1 MPSAYRFLKV
11 ERADGV
17 MTVLIDK
24 PPMNI
29 LDEELYQ
36 ELERLADKIDSD
48 SETRAVVFGS
58 SHPKVF
64 IAGADIKEM
73 QNYRFERDFV
83 DRKIA
88 RVHAVF
94 NRLEDVT
101 RPTLAAIIGHALG
114 GGCEFALALDFRF
127 MARGPARIGLPE
139 INIGIIPGGGG
150 TQRLPRVVGY
160 PKAVELMMTGARLD
174 AEQAQS
180 VGLVHRACP
189 AESTLT
195 AAQEFAGILA
205 EQAPVAIRL
214 LKQCVKESFGLPRE
228 PGMLI
233 EREKCL
239 QAVLSAD
246 AREGFAAFI
255 EKRRPRWSDK

>member
-1 MPSAYRFLKV
+1 MSSAYRFLNV
-11 ERADGV
+11 ERANGV
-17 MTVLIDK
+17 TTVLLDK

-29 LDEELYQ
+29 LDEELYP
-36 ELERLADKIDSD
+36 ELERLADEVDADPES
-48 SETRAVVFGS
+48 RAVVFGS
-58 SHPKVF
+58 RHPKVF

-73 QNYRFERDFV
+73 QNYRFERGYV
-83 DRKIA
+83 DRKIG

-94 NRLEDVT
+94 NRLEDIT
-101 RPTLAAIIGHALG
+101 RPTLAAITGHALG

-139 INIGIIPGGGG
+139 INIGITPGGGG

-160 PKAVELMMTGARLD
+160 PKAMELMMTGVRLE
-174 AEQAQS
+174 AEQAEAI
-180 VGLVHRACP
+180 GLIHRACP
-189 AESTLT
+189 AESTL
-195 AAQEFAGILA
+195 AVAQEFAGLLA
-205 EQAPVAIRL
+205 GQAPVAIRL
-214 LKQCVKESFGLPRE
+214 LKQCLKESFGQARE
-228 PGMLI
+228 PGLKV

-255 EKRRPRWSDK
+255 EKRRPRWSGK

>member
-1 MPSAYRFLKV
+1 MSSAYRFLKI
-11 ERADGV
+11 ERHQAV
-17 MTVLIDK
+17 VTVLLDK

-29 LDEELYQ
+29 LDEDLYQ
-36 ELERLADKIDSD
+36 EFERLADEIDSD
-48 SETRAVVFGS
+48 PESRAVVFGS
-58 SHPKVF
+58 CHPKVF

-73 QNYRFERDFV
+73 RNYRFERDFV
-83 DRKIA
+83 AGKIA

-94 NRLEDVT
+94 NRLEDIT
-101 RPTLAAIIGHALG
+101 RPTLAAITGHALG
-114 GGCEFALALDFRF
+114 GGCEFALAMDFRF
-127 MARGPARIGLPE
+127 MAQGPVRIGLPE

-160 PKAVELMMTGARLD
+160 PKATELMMTGARLD

-189 AESTLT
+189 PESTLT

-205 EQAPVAIRL
+205 AQAPVAIRL
-214 LKQCVKESFGLPRE
+214 LKQCLRESFGLSRE
-228 PGMLI
+228 PGMAV

-246 AREGFAAFI
+246 AREGFAAFL
-255 EKRRPRWSDK
+255 EKRRPRWSGK